1 MQSDYSSGNSAGES
15 ERSFPSVHTLGDRF
29 SITPQDASVLKG
41 YVEEFQK
48 ADTDS
53 RKTILERAMGELY
66 AMRPPNSTFDKK
78 EAKKKIRT
86 WFYNHYSRPH
96 RQLLKFTRRWS
107 ARNAFYHEKKEEITK
122 LAQRMSGGN
131 PGSQAFLGALQD
143 ATTSLWKKLSIEE
156 QEPYAEIAK
165 EWSEDRPPRDIQA
178 KQHTVAGLLGTSKP
192 SYSRHVGCA
201 QVVLVAYADKDGNP
215 RAAMDDWNSV
225 LDDGMS
231 FSEFCP
237 NWKDARLSTPSHIDD
252 TEGDQSSPTGRPK
265 TIKKKLKIVTDT
277 DREPEIP
284 SITLE
289 DGYSAKV
296 IQAALRDYCHAH
308 IRFISGRKSAT
319 IPWSKLSCDPTA
331 WIEEECFPL
340 GFPWVDPSKLRLV
353 QIFQLLDHWRQRQ
366 KEGLIPLIWNPS
378 CELLSNIDQPAQ
390 RVRNPQQTN
399 RRRSTFDEPVSDHS
413 SEGEDFANELRGLRS
428 PSVTPPLPP
437 SPSPSPLRRNEE
449 TEQTSTPDTGESSR
463 LPLSNISRP
472 DTFRTL
478 PQRLRGTPI
487 EPTPYNNSDVPEL
500 EQGRLKRVVRVTH
513 KARNAD
519 TGRGSGGMD
528 PAYLE
533 RDH

>member
-1 MQSDYSSGNSAGES
+1 MQSYYSPGNSAGES
-15 ERSFPSVHTLGDRF
+15 ERSLPSVHTLGDRF

-78 EAKKKIRT
+78 EAKRKIRT

-96 RQLLKFTRRWS
+96 RQLIKFTRRWS
-107 ARNAFYHEKKEEITK
+107 ARNAFYHDKKEEITK

-156 QEPYAEIAK
+156 QEPYAEMAK

-178 KQHTVAGLLGTSKP
+178 KM
-192 SYSRHVGCA
+192 A
-201 QVVLVAYADKDGNP
+201 QAAYRGRIVRDFQTQLFKTCGMRSVVLVAYADKDGNP

-237 NWKDARLSTPSHIDD
+237 KWKDARVWLEWMKYCRKCFEPEH
-252 TEGDQSSPTGRPK
+252 DQSSPTGRPK
-265 TIKKKLKIVTDT
+265 TVKKKPKVITDA
-277 DREPEIP
+277 DGEPEIP

-289 DGYSAKV
+289 DGYSAKAV
-296 IQAALRDYCHAH
+296 QAALRDYCHAH
-308 IRFISGRKSAT
+308 ILLYNIHESGFISGRKNAT
-319 IPWSKLSCDPTA
+319 IPWSKLSSDPMA

-378 CELLSNIDQPAQ
+378 
-390 RVRNPQQTN
+390 
-399 RRRSTFDEPVSDHS
+399 
-413 SEGEDFANELRGLRS
+413 
-428 PSVTPPLPP
+428 
-437 SPSPSPLRRNEE
+437 NEE

-472 DTFRTL
+472 DTFQTL

-487 EPTPYNNSDVPEL
+487 IPTPYNDSDVPEL
-500 EQGRLKRVVRVTH
+500 EHVRLKRVVKVTD

-519 TGRGSGGMD
+519 TGRGSGGID

>member
-1 MQSDYSSGNSAGES
+1 MQSYYSPGNSAGES
-15 ERSFPSVHTLGDRF
+15 ERF

-78 EAKKKIRT
+78 EAKRDMVFTIT
-86 WFYNHYSRPH
+86 TLVLIVNLSNLLGGGRPEMH
-96 RQLLKFTRRWS
+96 FTMRR
-107 ARNAFYHEKKEEITK
+107 RKRLPNLRRGI
-122 LAQRMSGGN
+122 
-131 PGSQAFLGALQD
+131 PGSPSKMQQPHYG
-143 ATTSLWKKLSIEE
+143 KKLSIEE
-156 QEPYAEIAK
+156 QEPYAEMAK

-178 KQHTVAGLLGTSKP
+178 KM
-192 SYSRHVGCA
+192 A
-201 QVVLVAYADKDGNP
+201 QAALPWPDVRDFQTQLFKTCGMRSVVLVAYADKDGNP

-237 NWKDARLSTPSHIDD
+237 KWKDARVWLEWMKYCRKCLEPEH
-252 TEGDQSSPTGRPK
+252 DQSSPTGRPK
-265 TIKKKLKIVTDT
+265 TVKKKPKVITDA
-277 DREPEIP
+277 DGEPEIP

-289 DGYSAKV
+289 DGYSAKAV
-296 IQAALRDYCHAH
+296 QAALRDYCHAH
-308 IRFISGRKSAT
+308 ILLYNIHESGFISGRKNAT
-319 IPWSKLSCDPTA
+319 IPWSKLSSDPMA

-378 CELLSNIDQPAQ
+378 
-390 RVRNPQQTN
+390 
-399 RRRSTFDEPVSDHS
+399 
-413 SEGEDFANELRGLRS
+413 
-428 PSVTPPLPP
+428 
-437 SPSPSPLRRNEE
+437 NEE

-472 DTFRTL
+472 DTFQTL

-487 EPTPYNNSDVPEL
+487 IPTPYNDSDVPEL
-500 EQGRLKRVVRVTH
+500 EHVRLKRVVKVTD

-519 TGRGSGGMD
+519 TGRGSGGID

>member
-1 MQSDYSSGNSAGES
+1 
-15 ERSFPSVHTLGDRF
+15 
-29 SITPQDASVLKG
+29 
-41 YVEEFQK
+41 
-48 ADTDS
+48 
-53 RKTILERAMGELY
+53 MGELY

-107 ARNAFYHEKKEEITK
+107 ARNAFYHENKEEITK

-156 QEPYAEIAK
+156 QEQYAEIAK

-178 KQHTVAGLLGTSKP
+178 KM
-192 SYSRHVGCA
+192 A
-201 QVVLVAYADKDGNP
+201 QAAYRGWIVRDFQTQLFKTCGMRSVVLVAYANKDGNP

-237 NWKDARLSTPSHIDD
+237 NWKDARVWLEWMKYCRKCFVP
-252 TEGDQSSPTGRPK
+252 EGDQSSPTGRPK

-296 IQAALRDYCHAH
+296 SHAH
-308 IRFISGRKSAT
+308 ILLYNLHESGFISGRKNAT

-378 CELLSNIDQPAQ
+378 YQPAQ

-413 SEGEDFANELRGLRS
+413 SEGEDFADELRGLRS
-428 PSVTPPLPP
+428 PSVTP

-449 TEQTSTPDTGESSR
+449 TERTSTPDTGESSR

-472 DTFRTL
+472 DTFQTL